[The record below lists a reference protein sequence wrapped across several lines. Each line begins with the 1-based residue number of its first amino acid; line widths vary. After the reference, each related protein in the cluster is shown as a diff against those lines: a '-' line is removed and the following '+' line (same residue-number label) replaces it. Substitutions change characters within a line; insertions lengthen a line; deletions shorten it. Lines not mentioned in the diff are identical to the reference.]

1 MLGVFEALC
10 GGPWIQLYTIED
22 VYVKRAFAIDPPREF
37 SAHFPIESESTV
49 ATYNGFFLFTFQ
61 LMICDD

>member
-22 VYVKRAFAIDPPREF
+22 VYVKRAFAIDPPQVLRLPDRPLP
-37 SAHFPIESESTV
+37 H
-49 ATYNGFFLFTFQ
+49 
-61 LMICDD
+61 